1 MPNSKITDEALAEI
15 PSGLG
20 ELRDRVGNLE
30 FRLDNLESGLAENTA
45 STRRVE
51 TNTSDLVEAFDS
63 LKGAFKVFNWIGK
76 AAKPIGYIAAACA
89 ACLSL
94 WTAFKAGVGFK

>member
-1 MPNSKITDEALAEI
+1 MQGDQTPVVDI

-30 FRLDNLESGLAENTA
+30 SRFDSMQADLAENTA
-45 STRRVE
+45 STKRVE

-76 AAKPIGYIAAACA
+76 AAKPLSYIAAAA
-89 ACLSL
+89 AAIVSL
-94 WTAFKAGVGFK
+94 WTAFKAGVNIK